1 MPCDIG
7 YKSYSRVNIP
17 APQVK
22 KFKNKTEAPK
32 IDAELLEKIGEN
44 DPEFLEWLLE
54 LDIIPLLKEA
64 LKRALL
70 KVGELSKNAKFS
82 ISKNGDLMSSARYDS
97 ETQKRKIEE
106 AAALISNQ
114 FQAETLAIVAELL
127 DYEISVSKSREGFVI
142 DGEKE
147 IENGISKVLKITIQE
162 TSSVRFEHFESKK
175 SIEEEERKFLGL
187 AQKLGVKMKFLKTER
202 SGQPIQGKIS
212 DDNSL
217 RGK

>member
-1 MPCDIG
+1 MPCNIG

-22 KFKNKTEAPK
+22 KFKSKTEAPK
-32 IDAELLEKIGEN
+32 IDAELLKKIGEN

-54 LDIIPLLKEA
+54 LNVIPLLKEA
-64 LKRALL
+64 LKRSLI

-82 ISKNGDLMSSARYDS
+82 ISKNGDLVSNAKYDS
-97 ETQKRKIEE
+97 EIQKRKIEE
-106 AAALISNQ
+106 AAALVSSQ

-127 DYEISVSKSREGFVI
+127 DYKVSILKNQEGFVI

-147 IENGISKVLKITIQE
+147 SKNGISKILKITIQE

-175 SIEEEERKFLGL
+175 SIEEEEGKFLGL
-187 AQKLGVKMKFLKTER
+187 AQKLGVKIKILKTER
-202 SGQPIQGKIS
+202 SGQQIQGRIS
-212 DDNSL
+212 DNNYL
-217 RGK
+217 RSN